1 MTRILAAVLC
11 LSVTGGLRPAGP
23 PSMLA
28 DARSPF
34 DLAGAQPVT
43 RRVYVA
49 ALDRIGVPVADL
61 TAAEIEIKEGGK
73 TREVVALRPATR
85 PLQIAVLV
93 DDNGTGLFRVAIA
106 RFIESLLGR
115 AEFSIIT
122 VAGQPRKLTE
132 FTQNS
137 DVLRE
142 AIAQLNARPGTP
154 DGGQLLSG
162 IHEAALDFE
171 RRKVERPVILALT
184 VGGEE
189 HTPLPPHHVL
199 EQLRKSG
206 AALHVVSV
214 IGSTL
219 RSTTPIG
226 RSGELLNE
234 NMSLN
239 QVLGDGPRRS
249 GGRREEVPAVAGAVT
264 GLNQLADS
272 LKQQYVIEYKLP
284 DGVKPS
290 DRFSASVKRKGVTLR
305 APTHIPDK

>member
-1 MTRILAAVLC
+1 MTRILAAVLVALAC
-11 LSVTGGLRPAGP
+11 VPAV
-23 PSMLA
+23 
-28 DARSPF
+28 
-34 DLAGAQPVT
+34 AGAQPQT

-49 ALDRIGVPVADL
+49 ALDRNGAPVTDL
-61 TAAEIEIKEGGK
+61 TAAEVEIKEGGR
-73 TREVVALRPATR
+73 TREVGVLRPATA
-85 PLQIAVLV
+85 PLQIAIIV

-122 VAGQPRKLTE
+122 VTGQPRKLTE
-132 FTQNS
+132 FTPNS

-142 AIAQLNARPGTP
+142 AIGQLNARPGSP

-206 AALHVVSV
+206 APLHVVAV
-214 IGSTL
+214 VGSQL
-219 RSTTPIG
+219 RSTAPVG
-226 RSGELLNE
+226 RSGDLLNE

-239 QVLGDGPRRS
+239 QVLGDGPKRS

-264 GLNQLADS
+264 GLHQLAES
-272 LKQQYVIEYKLP
+272 LKHQYAIEYRLP
-284 DGVKPS
+284 EGVKPS
-290 DRFSASVKRKGVTLR
+290 DRFSVSTKRKGVTLR

>member
-1 MTRILAAVLC
+1 MTRILAAVLLALAC
-11 LSVTGGLRPAGP
+11 VPAV
-23 PSMLA
+23 
-28 DARSPF
+28 
-34 DLAGAQPVT
+34 AGAQPQA

-49 ALDRIGVPVADL
+49 AVDRNGVPVADL
-61 TAAEIEIKEGGK
+61 TPAEIEIKEGGK
-73 TREVVALRPATR
+73 TREVVALRRANV
-85 PLQIAVLV
+85 PLQIAILV
-93 DDNGTGLFRVAIA
+93 DDNGTGLFRVAVA

-132 FTQNS
+132 FTTNG

-142 AIAQLNARPGTP
+142 AIAHLNARPETP

-162 IHEAALDFE
+162 IFEAALDFE
-171 RRKVERPVILALT
+171 RRKVERPIILALT

-219 RSTTPIG
+219 RATAPVG
-226 RSGELLNE
+226 RSADLLNE

-239 QVLGDGPRRS
+239 QVLGDGPKRS

-264 GLNQLADS
+264 GLHQLAES
-272 LKQQYVIEYKLP
+272 LKQQYVVEYKLP
-284 DGVKPS
+284 EGVKAS
-290 DRFSASVKRKGVTLR
+290 ERFSVSAKRKGVTLR

>member
-1 MTRILAAVLC
+1 MTRILAAVLVA
-11 LSVTGGLRPAGP
+11 LALVPAI
-23 PSMLA
+23 
-28 DARSPF
+28 
-34 DLAGAQPVT
+34 AGAQPLT
-43 RRVYVA
+43 RHVYIT
-49 ALDRIGVPVADL
+49 ALDRNGAAVADL
-61 TAAEIEIKEGGK
+61 TAADVEVKEGGK
-73 TREVVALRPATR
+73 TREITALRPANG
-85 PLQIAVLV
+85 PLQIALLV

-115 AEFSIIT
+115 AEFSIVT

-132 FTQNS
+132 FTANS

-142 AIAQLNARPGTP
+142 AIGQLNARPGTP

-171 RRKVERPVILALT
+171 RRRVERPVIVALT

-206 AALHVVSV
+206 APLHVVSV
-214 IGSTL
+214 IGSQL
-219 RSTTPIG
+219 RSTAAVG
-226 RSGELLNE
+226 RSGDLLNE

-239 QVLGDGPRRS
+239 EVLGDGPKRS
-249 GGRREEVPAVAGAVT
+249 GGRREEVPALAGAAT
-264 GLNQLADS
+264 GLNQLADA
-272 LKQQYVIEYKLP
+272 LKHQYLVEYKLP
-284 DGVKPS
+284 DGVKPA
-290 DRFSASVKRKGVTLR
+290 DRFSVSSKRKGITLR

>member
-1 MTRILAAVLC
+1 MTRVLAPLLAVAVL
-11 LSVTGGLRPAGP
+11 SGTQG
-23 PSMLA
+23 
-28 DARSPF
+28 
-34 DLAGAQPVT
+34 QT
-43 RRVYVA
+43 RRVYVTAHDRNGA
-49 ALDRIGVPVADL
+49 AITDLAAADVAV
-61 TAAEIEIKEGGK
+61 KEGGK
-73 TREVVALRPATR
+73 AREILAITPAAA
-85 PLQIAVLV
+85 PLQIAILV
-93 DDNGTGLFRVAIA
+93 DDNGTGLFRVAVA

-122 VAGQPRKLTE
+122 VAGQPLKLTP
-132 FTQNS
+132 FTPNS

-142 AIAQLNARPGTP
+142 AVGQLNARPGTP

-162 IHEAALDFE
+162 ISEAAVDFE

-219 RSTTPIG
+219 RATAPANRAG
-226 RSGELLNE
+226 DLLNE
-234 NMSLN
+234 NLGLHE
-239 QVLGDGPRRS
+239 VLGDGPKRS
-249 GGRREEVPAVAGAVT
+249 GGRREEVPAIAGALT
-264 GLNQLADS
+264 GLQQLAEA
-272 LKQQYVIEYKLP
+272 LKRQYLVEYTLP
-284 DGVKPS
+284 DGVKPA
-290 DRFSASVKRKGVTLR
+290 DRFSITTRRRDVTLR